1 MLYSY
6 AMDIAQWSA
15 QLRKGAAELVV
26 LSILAGGE
34 DRYGLQIL
42 EKANGGGD
50 IVSEGAL
57 YPLLSRL
64 EKDGKLVSHWVLDDG
79 PHPRK
84 FYRLTRQ
91 GAEALPAMTA
101 AWIKFRTA
109 MSGIVETGK

>member
-1 MLYSY
+1 MLYI
-6 AMDIAQWSA
+6 ALMDIAQWSA

-26 LSILAGGE
+26 LSIMAEGE

-64 EKDGKLVSHWVLDDG
+64 EKDGKLASRWVVDDG

-91 GAEALPAMTA
+91 GAAALPAMTA

-109 MSGIVETGK
+109 MSGIVETGQ